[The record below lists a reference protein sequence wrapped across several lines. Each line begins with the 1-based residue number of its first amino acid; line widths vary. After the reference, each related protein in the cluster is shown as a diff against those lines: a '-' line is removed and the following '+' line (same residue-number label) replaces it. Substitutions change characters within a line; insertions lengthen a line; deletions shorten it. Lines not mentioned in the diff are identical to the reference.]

1 MSAGSPFPI
10 HQVVGRNIR
19 FLREQAGLTQEQLQK
34 KLGSGCGSYSV
45 ARWEAGFT
53 CPDQIRFHLL
63 AKLFGKSI
71 VWFFQDREKT
81 EFPEDQDLVRRLEDS
96 TRILDSIRDILSAT
110 GFGEQL
116 EAGCAEEPQE
126 PEPPRY
132 REPGIPGILE
142 MLEYAI
148 RDAWNAKDWDK
159 MIDLCNQYREL
170 RNTL

>member
-1 MSAGSPFPI
+1 MDKQAQAELRTATLLLSGFDGRLQQIEQRIDHVVRLVQGPSIQMS
-10 HQVVGRNIR
+10 VG
-19 FLREQAGLTQEQLQK
+19 QA
-34 KLGSGCGSYSV
+34 
-45 ARWEAGFT
+45 
-53 CPDQIRFHLL
+53 P
-63 AKLFGKSI
+63 
-71 VWFFQDREKT
+71 
-81 EFPEDQDLVRRLEDS
+81 
-96 TRILDSIRDILSAT
+96 
-110 GFGEQL
+110 
-116 EAGCAEEPQE
+116 

>member
-1 MSAGSPFPI
+1 M
-10 HQVVGRNIR
+10 
-19 FLREQAGLTQEQLQK
+19 
-34 KLGSGCGSYSV
+34 
-45 ARWEAGFT
+45 
-53 CPDQIRFHLL
+53 